1 MKNADFSITPSKKK
15 LEPITINNNKIQNY
29 GKRISNNGGI
39 LPPERTSSQSRRAAK
54 EVAEWI
60 NEKLPESTDNKKQ

>member
-1 MKNADFSITPSKKK
+1 MGSVLAIMGAYY
-15 LEPITINNNKIQNY
+15 LL
-29 GKRISNNGGI
+29 NG
-39 LPPERTSSQSRRAAK
+39 QAVRAAK